1 MANLV
6 ITFLE
11 DPTPAQLAYV
21 EEVAKTYERENP
33 NAKVTIGLPKPRG
46 IHG

>member
-1 MANLV
+1 MASLV

-11 DPTPAQLAYV
+11 DPTPEQLAYA

-33 NAKVTIGLPKPRG
+33 NAKATIGLPKPRG
-46 IHG
+46 THG